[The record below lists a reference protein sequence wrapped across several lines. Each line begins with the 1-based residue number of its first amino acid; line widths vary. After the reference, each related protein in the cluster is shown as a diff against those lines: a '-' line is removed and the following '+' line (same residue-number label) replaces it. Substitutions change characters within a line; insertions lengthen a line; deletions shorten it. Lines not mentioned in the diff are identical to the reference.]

1 MADVYD
7 RQVLALLA
15 HCVESLR
22 SHTRAVEMYGHPDKV
37 VNRSLMRN
45 PIIIGS
51 SGEYRFGMP
60 ECPVLA
66 MWREG
71 GKWQRS
77 RAGGGE
83 HVADLKVSYY
93 DRIPAAG
100 RDHDAVTQAVN
111 KADVLWQLLVEV
123 IEGLGLE
130 EPDTIAASG
139 ISDVLPQS
147 YALAGVWDD
156 GVLGFQASLSLAHLG
171 PIYEEYDP
179 VLLDKITATLRLY
192 QPIDT
197 ALDLTM
203 SAEAEG

>member
-1 MADVYD
+1 MTDVYD
-7 RQVLALLA
+7 RQVLSLLA
-15 HCVESLR
+15 YCVDELR
-22 SHTRAVEMYGHPDKV
+22 GHTRAVEMYGHADKII
-37 VNRSLMRN
+37 NRSIMRN

-51 SGEYRFGMP
+51 ANEYRFGLP

-77 RAGGGE
+77 RVGGGA
-83 HVADLKVSYY
+83 HVADLKVAYY

-100 RDHDAVTQAVN
+100 RDHDGVTQAVN
-111 KADVLWQLLVEV
+111 KADVIWQLLVEIV
-123 IEGLGLE
+123 ESLSLD
-130 EPDTIAASG
+130 EPETIKAAE
-139 ISDVLPQS
+139 IVDVMPQS

-156 GVLGFQASLSLAHLG
+156 GVIGFQASFELVHIG
-171 PIYEEYDP
+171 PIYQQLPP
-179 VLLDKITATLRLY
+179 VLLEKITATLRLY

-203 SAEAEG
+203 SAEAEA